1 MYEGSRN
8 LYCGKI
14 ILLQN
19 PDTMSALQW
28 SYLSYSCLLTELRP
42 LAFTSPERSFD
53 WILSNFSRYL
63 LTLFVSFR
71 IYSWYSF
78 FWLFQERYTDSSRVS
93 PIISFV
99 ELTYDCLLC
108 LTSGLVM
115 ITVVVSL
122 FVIFPF
128 VNCSFK
134 YMPTIIFLPT
144 NSFGQVPFFTCSK
157 YNRKDQSWNRAIKY
171 NF

>member
-1 MYEGSRN
+1 
-8 LYCGKI
+8 
-14 ILLQN
+14 
-19 PDTMSALQW
+19 MSLF
-28 SYLSYSCLLTELRP
+28 L
-42 LAFTSPERSFD
+42 FD
-53 WILSNFSRYL
+53 
-63 LTLFVSFR
+63 
-71 IYSWYSF
+71 
-78 FWLFQERYTDSSRVS
+78 

-134 YMPTIIFLPT
+134 YMPTIIFLPRT
-144 NSFGQVPFFTCSK
+144 DKLFTFQPGIPTPH
-157 YNRKDQSWNRAIKY
+157 NAIKHVDADQFLSHLIQNSLRTHIFY
-171 NF
+171 PCSIIMLVPHITVLAPIRYHFSVHQFFSKIFYIGVYCSLGTSHSNSSMRAK